1 MCEMRE
7 NMRFSNQLRDAAKAI
22 VNVLRGAIH

>member
-7 NMRFSNQLRDAAKAI
+7 NMQFSNQLRDAAKAR
-22 VNVLRGAIH
+22 LRDAIH